1 MTGFRLLLS
10 KKWLGY
16 LGVVVAFALICAMLA
31 NWQWNRHEEKMA
43 VVHQLEQRYDAAPVP
58 VDAVLPGPSSYDPA
72 DEWQPVE
79 MTGRYLVDE
88 TLLVR
93 NRPYNGQP
101 GFAVLV
107 PFQIDGGRVFV
118 VDRGWVPTGN
128 DQDAPDVVP
137 APPTGEVT
145 VIARVKPGE
154 PAVGDRTAV
163 AGTNQIATIQL
174 SEVQKQVDRE
184 IYSAAYGQLLS
195 EDPTPASAP
204 VKYAEPE
211 IDTGLNLSYFVQWI
225 MFAAGAFLF
234 LFYVIRQ
241 EQRNS
246 RADAEEAA
254 AAADRGDSGVDD
266 PRRRERRPRTRP
278 RHDDDVEDEIL
289 DAVSR

>member
-1 MTGFRLLLS
+1 VTGWRAVLS

-43 VVHQLEQRYDAAPVP
+43 VVHQLEQRYDAAPVS
-58 VDAVLPGPSSYDPA
+58 VAEALPSLDSYDAA

-107 PFQIDGGRVFV
+107 PFRIDGGDVFV

-128 DQDAPDVVP
+128 DQDAPDEIP
-137 APPTGEVT
+137 APPSGEVT
-145 VIARVKPGE
+145 VTARLKPGE

-174 SEVQKQVDRE
+174 SEVQKQVDGA
-184 IYSAAYGQLLS
+184 IYSAAYGQLMAES
-195 EDPTPASAP
+195 PTPARAP
-204 VKYAEPE
+204 VKYAKPE

-241 EQRNS
+241 EQRNN
-246 RADAEEAA
+246 RADAEEALEDGDDER
-254 AAADRGDSGVDD
+254 ADE
-266 PRRRERRPRTRP
+266 RRRRRAARP

-289 DAVSR
+289 DAVGR

>member
-43 VVHQLEQRYDAAPVP
+43 VVHQLEQRYDAPPVP
-58 VDAVLPGPSSYDPA
+58 VEAALPGASSYDPGA
-72 DEWQPVE
+72 EWQPVE
-79 MTGRYLVDE
+79 MRGRYLVDE

-107 PFQIDGGRVFV
+107 PFQVDGGRVFV

-137 APPTGEVT
+137 APPTGQVT
-145 VIARVKPGE
+145 VVARIKPGE

-174 SEVQKQVDRE
+174 SEVQKRVDRE

-195 EDPTPASAP
+195 EDPTPATTP

-246 RADAEEAA
+246 RADADEAA
-254 AAADRGDSGVDD
+254 EAERESDARLDER
-266 PRRRERRPRTRP
+266 PRRGARPRTRA